1 MAREVRNITVTP
13 EEAGQKIVAFINRR
27 LGETVPQSAVMR
39 WIRTGQVRLD
49 GGRTRPFVRVAAGQ
63 SVRLPPCELRAMPVR
78 TAGPAPPFPVI
89 YEDDALT
96 AVNKPSGLPVH
107 PGSGWSDSVQ
117 TRLEAACPGASFAPT
132 PAHRLDRDT
141 TGILLIAKTFEKLR
155 ELHQLFRDHRV
166 GKEYLAWV
174 AGRFPGDPGRFT
186 LLEDNLEKKGPPGL
200 ERMQTGSGKQALTE
214 AYVLRAGDGASLL
227 RLRILT
233 GRTHQ
238 IRAQLAARGHPLIG
252 DRKYGGPPGAIMLHA
267 WRVTLPDLIL
277 AWPPDWTGEW
287 AVAAG
292 LPETA

>member
-13 EEAGQKIVAFINRR
+13 EEAGQKIVAFIARR

-49 GGRTRPFVRVAAGQ
+49 GGRTRPFVRVAEGQ
-63 SVRLPPCELRAMPVR
+63 AVRLPPCELREIPAQA
-78 TAGPAPPFPVI
+78 AGCLPPFPVI
-89 YEDDALT
+89 YEDDALV
-96 AVNKPSGLPVH
+96 AVDKPSGLPVH
-107 PGSGWSDSVQ
+107 PGSGWADSVQ
-117 TRLEAACPGASFAPT
+117 TRLEAAYPGASFAPT

-141 TGILLIAKTFEKLR
+141 TGILLIAKTFEKLS
-155 ELHQLFRDHRV
+155 ELHQFFRDKSI

-174 AGRFPGDPGRFT
+174 AGRFPGQSGCFQ
-186 LLEDNLEKKGPPGL
+186 LLEDNLEKKGPPGR
-200 ERMQTGSGKQALTE
+200 ERMHTGSGKQALSE
-214 AYVLRAGDGASLL
+214 AFILRAGDGASLL

-252 DRKYGGPPGAIMLHA
+252 DRKYGGPPGTIMLHA

-277 AWPPDWTGEW
+277 AWPPSWSGQWAAPGE
-287 AVAAG
+287 
-292 LPETA
+292 LLEMR